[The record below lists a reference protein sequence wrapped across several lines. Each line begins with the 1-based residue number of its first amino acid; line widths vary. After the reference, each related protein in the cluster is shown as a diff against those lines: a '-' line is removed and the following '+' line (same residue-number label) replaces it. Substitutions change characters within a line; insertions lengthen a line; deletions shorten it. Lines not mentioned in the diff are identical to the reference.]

1 MENSEIQQKVILLGK
16 ALVNEMGLEP
26 GVDTLSRWL
35 AHYIAEQ
42 LTYLENAKEDEKKLA
57 QDRCFETILK
67 VWQHRSLYPN
77 NHRPFQNFEGIFKTL
92 TALNQKSRYTYY
104 GFYDSKPN
112 LELANSNK
120 DLKQWTDI
128 TIRIDNAA
136 RNLINFALR
145 QAVEKALDDKTKN
158 WLDKAINLMPN
169 DDLIA
174 INQLTSKDDSIEKL
188 ETMLKQLNE
197 FIELS
202 QFIRNEISEA
212 IQQNTS
218 KKVQKDSNL

>member
-1 MENSEIQQKVILLGK
+1 MENSEIQQKVIVLGK
-16 ALVNEMGLEP
+16 ALVHELGLEP
-26 GVDTLSRWL
+26 EVDTLSRWL

-77 NHRPFQNFEGIFKTL
+77 NHRPFQNFEDIFKTL
-92 TALNQKSRYTYY
+92 TALNQKSRYSYY
-104 GFYDSKPN
+104 GFYDSKPKSDDA
-112 LELANSNK
+112 ERNK

-128 TIRIDNAA
+128 AIGIDNAA
-136 RNLINFALR
+136 RNLIKFALR
-145 QAVEKALDDKTKN
+145 QAVEKALDDKTKS

-169 DDLIA
+169 DDLVA

-202 QFIRNEISEA
+202 QFIRYEISDR

-218 KKVQKDSNL
+218 KKVQKDSDL